1 MKIVLDLPEY
11 TEFKNLDIKGYL
23 IAKLYE
29 DGLLSVGQAS
39 EVLGW
44 SKEQFLENLGN
55 FGVSALSTSVQDF
68 LNDVNN
74 AWVL

>member
-11 TEFKNLDIKGYL
+11 PELKNLDIKGYL

-29 DGLLSVGQAS
+29 GGLLSVGQSS

-44 SKEQFLENLGN
+44 NKEHFLENLGT
-55 FGVSALSTSVQDF
+55 FGVSAFSTSVEDF
-68 LNDVNN
+68 LNDVKN
-74 AWVL
+74 A

>member
-11 TEFKNLDIKGYL
+11 PELKNLDFKGYL

-29 DGLLSVGQAS
+29 DGLLSVGQSADA
-39 EVLGW
+39 LGW

-55 FGVSALSTSVQDF
+55 LGVSVFSKSVQDF
-68 LNDVNN
+68 LSDVKN
-74 AWVL
+74 A

>member
-1 MKIVLDLPEY
+1 MKIVLDLPENP
-11 TEFKNLDIKGYL
+11 ELENLDVKGYL

-29 DGLLSVGQAS
+29 DGLLSAGQSA

-55 FGVSALSTSVQDF
+55 LGVSVFSKSVQDF
-68 LNDVNN
+68 LSDVKN
-74 AWVL
+74 A